1 MLTRVATAWA
11 SLKHAMLREE
21 KPDAK
26 RDLRHDSM
34 YMEYRAPCEEHTHGA
49 ENRLAVARHWG
60 QKWRGDSFLGLGVFL
75 WENKTVLG
83 LDRGAVVQYRE
94 FC

>member
-34 YMEYRAPCEEHTHGA
+34 YMEYRAPCEEPTHGA

-60 QKWRGDSFLGLGVFL
+60 QKRGEIAFWGWGSSFGKIKLF
-75 WENKTVLG
+75 W
-83 LDRGAVVQYRE
+83 D
-94 FC
+94 